1 MMNMDNCCIQW
12 AAFKLWRSIAAGAD
26 AAEAI
31 AAAGVLFDNFL
42 FRMEVSR
49 GKKRLCP
56 AEEFVALCG
65 GDIAIATEL
74 ATLHRDYVVAALALN
89 VAARGAKANVV
100 SFGDVAEAYVAKQL
114 APTGLVDVAGRF
126 PHPEALLS
134 LKGDVQAKIESGA
147 FFNAPTKR
155 VTYVAADSTAAAIAR
170 ICGFVVVV
178 TFHVDLFEGHG
189 DVLGE
194 LAKLRSKRGKDVW
207 ATLSDE
213 EYAARC
219 WSNLPEKERR
229 AWCSAI
235 RKGVAA
241 MAAEA
246 KAKLAATRRANGK
259 AQFAEGKTNTTGLV
273 KKGDKHT
280 AAAKKKMSAAQSKPD
295 AKRIF
300 CPGCCGYS
308 VPVAVGGLMRVH
320 FGLASLPVTSNRC
333 VPVEENADGEPCN
346 GLQVARNA
354 VAYGYAPALPATF
367 TRAGDLK
374 TGADRLKSWADW
386 SK

>member
-12 AAFKLWRSIAAGAD
+12 AAFTLWRSIAAGAD

-31 AAAGVLFDNFL
+31 ADAGVLFDNFL
-42 FRMEVSR
+42 FRMESSR

-56 AEEFVALCG
+56 AEAFVALCR

-89 VAARGAKANVV
+89 VAARGGAKANVV

-114 APTGLVDVAGRF
+114 VPTGLVDVAGRF

-207 ATLSDE
+207 ASLSDE
-213 EYAARC
+213 EYAA
-219 WSNLPEKERR
+219 
-229 AWCSAI
+229 WC
-235 RKGVAA
+235 
-241 MAAEA
+241 
-246 KAKLAATRRANGK
+246 AN
-259 AQFAEGKTNTTGLV
+259 
-273 KKGDKHT
+273 
-280 AAAKKKMSAAQSKPD
+280 
-295 AKRIF
+295 I
-300 CPGCCGYS
+300 
-308 VPVAVGGLMRVH
+308 
-320 FGLASLPVTSNRC
+320 
-333 VPVEENADGEPCN
+333 ADGVRDWVQETGGAWASCSDEKRA
-346 GLQVARNA
+346 AR
-354 VAYGYAPALPATF
+354 LL
-367 TRAGDLK
+367 DLS
-374 TGADRLKSWADW
+374 LIHI
-386 SK
+386 

>member
-31 AAAGVLFDNFL
+31 ADAGVLFDNFL

-56 AEEFVALCG
+56 AEEFVALCR

-100 SFGDVAEAYVAKQL
+100 SFGDVAEKYVKTQL

-134 LKGDVQAKIESGA
+134 LKGDVQKTIESGA

-155 VTYVAADSTAAAIAR
+155 VTYVAADSAAAAIAR
-170 ICGFVVVV
+170 ICGVVVVV
-178 TFHVDLFEGHG
+178 TFHVDIFEGHG

-194 LAKLRSKRGKDVW
+194 LAKLRSKRGEDVW
-207 ATLSDE
+207 ASLSDE
-213 EYAARC
+213 ERA
-219 WSNLPEKERR
+219 

-235 RKGVAA
+235 REGLAN
-241 MAAEA
+241 MSPEA
-246 KAKLAATRRANGK
+246 KATLAATRRVNGK
-259 AQFAEGKTNTTGLV
+259 ARFAEGECQGLV
-273 KKGDKHT
+273 KKGDKLT
-280 AAAKKKMSAAQSKPD
+280 AATKKKMSATRSKPGT
-295 AKRIF
+295 KKIY
-300 CPGCCGYS
+300 CPGACGYS
-308 VPVAVGGLMRVH
+308 VAAAHGGLMRVH
-320 FGLASLPVTSNRC
+320 FGLASLPVTSTRC
-333 VPVEENADGEPCN
+333 VPVEENADGEPCI

-354 VAYGYAPALPATF
+354 VAAGYAHALPATF
-367 TRAGDLK
+367 NTK
-374 TGADRLKSWADW
+374 TGDPKTEARNLKQWADW

>member
-1 MMNMDNCCIQW
+1 
-12 AAFKLWRSIAAGAD
+12 
-26 AAEAI
+26 
-31 AAAGVLFDNFL
+31 
-42 FRMEVSR
+42 MEVSR

-134 LKGDVQAKIESGA
+134 LKGDVQKKIESGA

-155 VTYVAADSTAAAIAR
+155 VTYVAADSAAAAIAR

-194 LAKLRSKRGKDVW
+194 LAKLRSKRMEDVW
-207 ATLSDE
+207 DSLSDE
-213 EYAARC
+213 ERA
-219 WSNLPEKERR
+219 

-235 RKGVAA
+235 RDGVAN
-241 MAAEA
+241 MSAEA
-246 KAKLAATRRANGK
+246 KAKLAETRRVNSKAAYDAGK
-259 AQFAEGKTNTTGLV
+259 LTGAF
-273 KKGDKHT
+273 KKGHKHSE
-280 AAAKKKMSAAQSKPD
+280 ASKAKMSAAKVGNNNNTHEDTIHVYCPNPACRYRGSYSQRGRDFKKHLAQCSACADVVRKALAEDDPEGVLFGWKPGSP
-295 AKRIF
+295 AGWPKW
-300 CPGCCGYS
+300 
-308 VPVAVGGLMRVH
+308 
-320 FGLASLPVTSNRC
+320 LP
-333 VPVEENADGEPCN
+333 PKKP
-346 GLQVARNA
+346 
-354 VAYGYAPALPATF
+354 
-367 TRAGDLK
+367 K
-374 TGADRLKSWADW
+374 K
-386 SK
+386 